1 VDTLLGEPMYL
12 AAGGG
17 VILLGGLAFLM
28 ARRRRSQTAEDD
40 EPERAAPTLSKGA
53 PEAAATETE
62 APPPTPADST
72 SAAVATAST
81 DEIDPLDEA
90 EVYIAHGRDQQA
102 EAILKEA
109 IARNPNRADFQLKLL
124 EVYAARKD
132 RSSFDAAAE
141 RFNKLTGGQGADW
154 LRVAAMG
161 YALNPGNPAYGAGK
175 DTGEAVESSRAGNA
189 DLDLDLGAPATAPSA
204 TPEMPGEKT
213 ARGEPGAVRTMT
225 EPAEQAPS
233 ASAMPDFT
241 LEVPDA
247 GSPPTTDIAL
257 EAQAAP
263 SEVMNF
269 NIELP
274 KAEEPQEST
283 ERKAA
288 APQPSGDDDAGLD
301 FKLDIPNVDLNLDE
315 KHAASAAAG
324 GEKDAH
330 WYDVQTKFDLVR
342 AYQEIGEKDGA
353 RQLLQEVLQEG
364 DAQQQ
369 AEAKKLLDSLG

>member
-1 VDTLLGEPMYL
+1 
-12 AAGGG
+12 
-17 VILLGGLAFLM
+17 
-28 ARRRRSQTAEDD
+28 
-40 EPERAAPTLSKGA
+40 
-53 PEAAATETE
+53 
-62 APPPTPADST
+62 
-72 SAAVATAST
+72 
-81 DEIDPLDEA
+81 
-90 EVYIAHGRDQQA
+90 
-102 EAILKEA
+102 
-109 IARNPNRADFQLKLL
+109 
-124 EVYAARKD
+124 
-132 RSSFDAAAE
+132 
-141 RFNKLTGGQGADW
+141 
-154 LRVAAMG
+154 
-161 YALNPGNPAYGAGK
+161 
-175 DTGEAVESSRAGNA
+175 
-189 DLDLDLGAPATAPSA
+189 
-204 TPEMPGEKT
+204 
-213 ARGEPGAVRTMT
+213 MT

-274 KAEEPQEST
+274 KADEPQVST
-283 ERKAA
+283 EQKAA
-288 APQPSGDDDAGLD
+288 ASQPGGDDDAGLD
-301 FKLDIPNVDLNLDE
+301 FKLDIPNIDLNLDE
-315 KHAASAAAG
+315 KPAASAATG
-324 GEKDAH
+324 GEKEAH